1 MKKFLL
7 SALGASVLAL
17 SACSGDDDSTPVP
30 NGPDVGNPTPG
41 GENPVPGGEN
51 PVPGGENPIPGG
63 ENPNPVPGGED
74 PGTPSA
80 QSFDLRVRAEGV
92 GDYTSLKVPIS
103 AVSVVA
109 DGKPLTVNVLSNMLE
124 LATPDHAPLAARF
137 TVPPGVEKVKVTVH
151 FNAMGGFAKNGAR
164 MTELDAHVAPVTF
177 EARVSDLRIR
187 GRAVVVL
194 DMARS
199 MVPMKSSGA
208 MLMLPN
214 GAVKF

>member
-17 SACSGDDDSTPVP
+17 SACSGADDSTPVP
-30 NGPDVGNPTPG
+30 G
-41 GENPVPGGEN
+41 GETPVPGGETPVPGGET

-63 ENPNPVPGGED
+63 ENPNPVPGGEN

-80 QSFDLRVRAEGV
+80 QTFELRIKGEGI

-103 AVSVVA
+103 GVSILA
-109 DGKPLTVNVLSNMLE
+109 DGKPLAANVLTDMVE
-124 LATPDHAPLAARF
+124 LVATPAHSPLAARF
-137 TVPPGVEKVKVTVH
+137 TVPAGVDKVKVTVH
-151 FNAMGGFAKNGAR
+151 FNAMGNFAKNGAR
-164 MTELDAHVAPVTF
+164 ATELDARVAPVTF

-199 MVPMKSSGA
+199 MVPMKASST

>member
-17 SACSGDDDSTPVP
+17 SACSGADDSTPVP
-30 NGPDVGNPTPG
+30 GGETPVPGGETPIPG
-41 GENPVPGGEN
+41 GENPI
-51 PVPGGENPIPGG
+51 PGGENPIPGG

-80 QSFDLRVRAEGV
+80 QTFELRIKGEGIA
-92 GDYTSLKVPIS
+92 DYTSLKVPIS
-103 AVSVVA
+103 AVSILA
-109 DGKPLTVNVLSNMLE
+109 DGKPLAANVLTNMVE
-124 LATPDHAPLAARF
+124 LAGTPEHSPLAARF
-137 TVPPGVEKVKVTVH
+137 TVPPGTDKVKVTVH
-151 FNAMGGFAKNGAR
+151 FNAMGNFAKNGAR
-164 MTELDAHVAPVTF
+164 ATELDARVAPVTF

-199 MVPMKSSGA
+199 MVPMKASST